1 MVWGWV
7 SFLFF
12 FFFPLSL
19 SLFFFSLLLPGSAR
33 FLPPRRAP
41 GRRQEGRRRG
51 WSSSPPGC
59 VNSPGHPCSP
69 PGRGKAD
76 IPKSLSA
83 MASGN
88 NGDPPRAHG
97 RRGSNGRRPSQ
108 ELNSEDQVVKETEE
122 VFRSYAFYRYQQER
136 EERGEE
142 VPMDPEIV
150 EIEQELGSTGSQVGR
165 RLAIIGDDI
174 NERYDA
180 EFRYMLKS
188 LQPTKEN
195 AYEYFTKIAS
205 SLFESGIN
213 WGRVIAL
220 LGFGYHMA
228 IYVYQHGIPG
238 FLRRIARYVAEFM
251 LRNRIAQWIAQQG
264 GWVAALD
271 LDNVYMKYMLVVV
284 ALVMVG
290 HLVVR
295 RFFRP

>member
-1 MVWGWV
+1 
-7 SFLFF
+7 
-12 FFFPLSL
+12 
-19 SLFFFSLLLPGSAR
+19 
-33 FLPPRRAP
+33 
-41 GRRQEGRRRG
+41 
-51 WSSSPPGC
+51 
-59 VNSPGHPCSP
+59 
-69 PGRGKAD
+69 
-76 IPKSLSA
+76 

-88 NGDPPRAHG
+88 EGDPPRGHRGSSG
-97 RRGSNGRRPSQ
+97 RRMSQ
-108 ELNSEDQVVKETEE
+108 ELNSEDQVAEETEE
-122 VFRSYAFYRYQQER
+122 VFRSYAFHRYQQER

-142 VPMDPEIV
+142 MPVDPEIV
-150 EIEQELGSTGSQVGR
+150 EIQQELGSMGSQVGK

-180 EFRYMLKS
+180 EFRCMLKS

-195 AYEYFTKIAS
+195 AYEYFTRIAS

-220 LGFGYHMA
+220 LGFGYRMA
-228 IYVYQHGIPG
+228 LHVYQQGIPG

-251 LRNRIAQWIAQQG
+251 LRNRIARWIAQQG

-295 RFFRP
+295 RFFRS

>member
-1 MVWGWV
+1 
-7 SFLFF
+7 
-12 FFFPLSL
+12 
-19 SLFFFSLLLPGSAR
+19 
-33 FLPPRRAP
+33 
-41 GRRQEGRRRG
+41 
-51 WSSSPPGC
+51 
-59 VNSPGHPCSP
+59 
-69 PGRGKAD
+69 
-76 IPKSLSA
+76 

-88 NGDPPRAHG
+88 DGDPPRAQG

-108 ELNSEDQVVKETEE
+108 EHNSGQVAEETEE

-142 VPMDPEIV
+142 VPMDPELAQIP
-150 EIEQELGSTGSQVGR
+150 QDLGSTGSLVGR

-188 LQPTKEN
+188 LQPTKDN
-195 AYEYFTKIAS
+195 AYEYFTRIAS

-228 IYVYQHGIPG
+228 IYVYQHGVPG
-238 FLRRIARYVAEFM
+238 FLRRIARYVADFV

>member
-1 MVWGWV
+1 
-7 SFLFF
+7 
-12 FFFPLSL
+12 
-19 SLFFFSLLLPGSAR
+19 
-33 FLPPRRAP
+33 
-41 GRRQEGRRRG
+41 
-51 WSSSPPGC
+51 
-59 VNSPGHPCSP
+59 
-69 PGRGKAD
+69 
-76 IPKSLSA
+76 

-88 NGDPPRAHG
+88 DGDPPRA
-97 RRGSNGRRPSQ
+97 RRRQGSNRRRLSR
-108 ELNSEDQVVKETEE
+108 ELNTEDQVAEETEE
-122 VFRSYAFYRYQQER
+122 VFRSYAFYRHQQER

-142 VPMDPEIV
+142 VPMDPEIMEV
-150 EIEQELGSTGSQVGR
+150 EQELGSTGSQVGR

-195 AYEYFTKIAS
+195 AYEYFTRIAS

-220 LGFGYHMA
+220 LGFGYRMA
-228 IYVYQHGIPG
+228 IHVYQQGIPG
-238 FLRRIARYVAEFM
+238 FLCRIASYVSEFIR
-251 LRNRIAQWIAQQG
+251 RNYIAQWIAQQG